1 MKKIVCEPEK
11 QSIASEQKELA
22 QKYKKN
28 KSIIPFSILL
38 LCAEYIV
45 YKLLLNYLPEEFF
58 LKYNLF
64 IILGLFFLFIIIT
77 STKYFKKYLIEIKK
91 YDIYKCRFDNFEE
104 QFIYQYLWIDNKIE
118 TGHINTF
125 FLRHKVYLSTNYKNY
140 VEVENWGR
148 NGKVINKKVTKFYLT
163 KDIVSKIQ
171 RKENF

>member
-1 MKKIVCEPEK
+1 MKKIIEDVTET
-11 QSIASEQKELA
+11 KEVSFEAERQELT
-22 QKYKKN
+22 KKN
-28 KSIIPFSILL
+28 KVIFPYVILL

-91 YDIYKCRFDNFEE
+91 YDIYECKFDCFDE

-118 TGHINTF
+118 IGHINPF

-148 NGKVINKKVTKFYLT
+148 NGKVTNKKVTKFYLT
-163 KDIVSKIQ
+163 KDIVSKI
-171 RKENF
+171 